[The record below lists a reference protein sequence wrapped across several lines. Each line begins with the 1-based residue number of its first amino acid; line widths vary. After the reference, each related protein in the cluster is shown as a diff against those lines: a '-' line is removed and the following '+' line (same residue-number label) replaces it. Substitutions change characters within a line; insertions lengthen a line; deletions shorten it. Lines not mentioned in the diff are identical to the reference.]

1 MTRMRTNV
9 KVGLAGA
16 ATAVVLAA
24 GSTVVLAASGGT
36 GYGPPGPSAA
46 SGATSS
52 CSVPSLPGSLAD
64 VTLTDEGGAMM
75 GAGGGYRGYGGYGG
89 MMGGS
94 GGYGGSGDY
103 GGMMGGSGGY
113 GGSGAY
119 GGMGGM
125 SVQVAPSSVSAG
137 TVSFRVANDGLLTH
151 ELVVLPLAAGARPG
165 QRAIGSDG
173 KVPET
178 GSLGEASAT
187 CAAGAGDGIAA
198 GSDSWHPGTTSWSAT
213 CPDTTQPAC
222 TPSSTSPP
230 DP

>member
-1 MTRMRTNV
+1 MRTNV

-36 GYGPPGPSAA
+36 GTGYGPPGPSAA

-52 CSVPSLPGSLAD
+52 CSVPSLPGSLTD

-75 GAGGGYRGYGGYGG
+75 GADGGGSGYGGMMGGSGDYGGGSGYGG

-94 GGYGGSGDY
+94 GGYGGV
-103 GGMMGGSGGY
+103 
-113 GGSGAY
+113 
-119 GGMGGM
+119 GGM

-165 QRAIGSDG
+165 QRPVGSDG

-178 GSLGEASAT
+178 GSLGEASGT

-198 GSDSWHPGTTSWSAT
+198 GSDSWLTLKLKPGHYELVCNLPGHYPAGMY
-213 CPDTTQPAC
+213 TQLNV
-222 TPSSTSPP
+222 TP
-230 DP
+230 